1 MKVRNLFW
9 VFSLL
14 LVVVLAVISYY
25 VLYQYSQAMFFAVEV
40 LVFLVAVFLYFFYS
54 RIIKPLNS
62 IGNGMD
68 LLKAQD
74 FSSRLSKVGQ
84 SDADRIVELFNK
96 LMKQLKDERLKIR
109 EQNHFLDLLIKA
121 SPMGVVI
128 LSLDKDIQTMNEVA
142 CKMFDVEDESEVI
155 GMKLSTINSYIA
167 KELSAIPV
175 MQSRILRLS
184 DANIYK
190 CTHSSF
196 VDHGFQ
202 HSFFLLEVLTTEVAA
217 AERKAYETV
226 IRMIAHEVNNTTAG
240 MVSTLDTILSSFEGK
255 SNTDVGEVLRITI
268 ERCYGM
274 SRFISSYADVVRI
287 PELMMIPTDINNLVV
302 SCNRF
307 MENLCKGRNINVATE
322 LTESPLT
329 VNIDIAL
336 FEQVLLNIIKNA
348 VESIESNGTIS
359 IRTSTNP
366 ISLEI
371 ADNGKGISREAEEK
385 LFSPFFSTKPNGQGL
400 GLIFIREVL
409 TKHRCTFSL
418 HTYDDGLTRFRIF
431 FK

>member
-1 MKVRNLFW
+1 MKIRNLFW

-217 AERKAYETV
+217 AERKAYETI

-287 PELMMIPTDINNLVV
+287 PEPMMIPTDINNLVV

-307 MENLCKGRNINVATE
+307 MENLCKGRNINVVTE